1 MTHGPDRPLS
11 AEQER
16 RVRAALASARAT
28 SAPPEDVAARLD
40 ATLLGLVAER
50 EAAQTG
56 VQTTAPTGGRRGRWL
71 LLAGA
76 AVVAALVALGVPA
89 LHPDQAQTPTAEGSS
104 SAATQSPNQPQSQS
118 HSQSPNQSPN
128 QFLGTAVPT
137 PGLAR
142 LHGRSFRSDVKL
154 LLGSADRRDLAAA
167 PATRLPGPAT
177 GSDNG
182 SITGRRTASCPGGA
196 APAGV
201 TRQEQVLLDGQP
213 ALLDVFPVRGGS
225 RLVRAV
231 SCDGV
236 ETLASTRIPARG
248 KE

>member
-1 MTHGPDRPLS
+1 MTQGPDRPLS

-16 RVRAALASARAT
+16 RVRATLASARAT

-50 EAAQTG
+50 EAAQTTA
-56 VQTTAPTGGRRGRWL
+56 QTGAQTAAPARGRRGRWL

-89 LHPDQAQTPTAEGSS
+89 LHPDQAQSPTAEGGSS
-104 SAATQSPNQPQSQS
+104 TATQSS
-118 HSQSPNQSPN
+118 SQSPNQSP
-128 QFLGTAVPT
+128 GTAVPT

-154 LLGSADRRDLAAA
+154 LLGSPGRRDLAAA
-167 PATRLPGPAT
+167 PETRSPAPV
-177 GSDNG
+177 
-182 SITGRRTASCPGGA
+182 TGRRTASCPGGA

-236 ETLASTRIPARG
+236 QTLASTRIPARG